1 MLKKGELVKLIE
13 DTLFYKKGS
22 IAVIICEYDSQN
34 RDSDKIEI
42 RWEGEEY
49 QNNDVDVMPK
59 NLFKSVVNK

>member
-1 MLKKGELVKLIE
+1 MLKKGELVELIE

-42 RWEGEEY
+42 RWEK
-49 QNNDVDVMPK
+49 NIKIMMLMLCPK
-59 NLFKSVVNK
+59 TYLNQL